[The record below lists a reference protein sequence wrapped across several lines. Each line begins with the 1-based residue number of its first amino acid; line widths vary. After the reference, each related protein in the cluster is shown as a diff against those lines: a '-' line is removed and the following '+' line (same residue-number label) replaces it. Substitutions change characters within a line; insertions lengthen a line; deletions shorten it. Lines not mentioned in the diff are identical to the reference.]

1 MSIQVCTPTT
11 ISSSLQGSIPHSQ
24 QYHKGESYLL
34 VFIAIN
40 FSFAHVFIYFMLGS
54 ELLKFTAFIFEGFLK
69 MDKFPSQP
77 FGLSFFEI
85 QLVFTIAHYLPA
97 FFPENT

>member
-1 MSIQVCTPTT
+1 
-11 ISSSLQGSIPHSQ
+11 
-24 QYHKGESYLL
+24 
-34 VFIAIN
+34 
-40 FSFAHVFIYFMLGS
+40 MLGS